1 MFRQWR
7 TLNFKIV
14 KPVTKE
20 YSAIGGVGFCRFFM
34 AGFLGGVIP
43 ENTLSFFFGGGVSRR
58 VSEPCLLVDR

>member
-1 MFRQWR
+1 MFHQWR

-20 YSAIGGVGFCRFFM
+20 YSATGGVGFCRFFM

-43 ENTLSFFFGGGVSRR
+43 ENTLSFLFFWGGIYACIRT
-58 VSEPCLLVDR
+58 LLTGR